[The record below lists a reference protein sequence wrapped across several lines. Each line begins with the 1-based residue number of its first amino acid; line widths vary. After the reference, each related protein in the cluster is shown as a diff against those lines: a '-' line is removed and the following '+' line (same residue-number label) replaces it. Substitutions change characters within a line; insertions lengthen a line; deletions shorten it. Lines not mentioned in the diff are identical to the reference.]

1 MSDNNKAIVVKV
13 NKTEEIPGMDNIH
26 LVKLFG
32 TQVITSKDVKEG
44 DIMVYVDSNMKMSPE
59 FLHYNNLYRH
69 SEFNK
74 HPNQSGYFDDN
85 GRVKAIKMKGV
96 ISDGFLF
103 PESYL
108 SYIDRSFGYDTP
120 QLKVG
125 EEFNEIQGYKICEK
139 YVPPQK
145 ETNSGKKK
153 GSGRSAFQA
162 PMFVE
167 HFDTTQFMRN
177 KHKIPPKTMI
187 YIEEKVHG
195 TSHRTGY
202 VNVGID
208 YKISWW
214 EKLLARMIRGKGT
227 KVWKWVHLN
236 GTRRV
241 THTPDK
247 VQKNPYH
254 DPSMRQEVLEHV
266 RGQLLKGEQ
275 LYIELFGYEKSGKHI
290 QKGFPYGCE
299 FKWMDKASYDIET
312 KGYTN
317 HKENNKPLYRAMLYR
332 VTMNNEDGNV
342 VDYPREYVYRRAEEL
357 NLEKPHLFEKFYYSG
372 TQKSMENLE
381 KKIIEYAQGQS
392 AFAED
397 TLKEG
402 VVIWFIN
409 DQGKWEALKYK
420 SDAFRLEESKLKDK
434 GYIDQEDV
442 A

>member
-108 SYIDRSFGYDTP
+108 SHIDRSFGYDTP

-145 ETNSGKKK
+145 ENNSGKKK

-187 YIEEKVHG
+187 YIEEKLHG
-195 TSHRTGY
+195 TSNRMGHVEILKNSNISKLKRILW
-202 VNVGID
+202 NLFSNKD
-208 YKISWW
+208 NKIPEGSTVSEWNY
-214 EKLLARMIRGKGT
+214 
-227 KVWKWVHLN
+227 LN
-236 GTRRV
+236 GTRRFI
-241 THTPDK
+241 HLPK
-247 VQKNPYH
+247 EEQKNPYH
-254 DPSMRQEVLEHV
+254 DPSMRHEVLEHI

-290 QKGFPYGCE
+290 QKGFPYGC
-299 FKWMDKASYDIET
+299 T
-312 KGYTN
+312 PGN
-317 HKENNKPLYRAMLYR
+317 YRAMLYR